1 MLSRGTVSAFFLA
14 AFIATRF
21 ALRRCMRGHCSA
33 LAPPWPTLAV
43 QRPTVRLL
51 EPPTATIVAF
61 DPSKAG
67 KFGFFAVVK
76 GGSPKS
82 PHPCPF
88 GHGKD
93 DRCHPNHKNK
103 RAPIARSGEYRARTR
118 MF

>member
-1 MLSRGTVSAFFLA
+1 
-14 AFIATRF
+14 
-21 ALRRCMRGHCSA
+21 MRGHCCA
-33 LAPPWPTLAV
+33 LGPWPTLAV
-43 QRPTVRLL
+43 QRPHC
-51 EPPTATIVAF
+51 PSFGAPHGNPVAF
-61 DPSKAG
+61 DPRKAG